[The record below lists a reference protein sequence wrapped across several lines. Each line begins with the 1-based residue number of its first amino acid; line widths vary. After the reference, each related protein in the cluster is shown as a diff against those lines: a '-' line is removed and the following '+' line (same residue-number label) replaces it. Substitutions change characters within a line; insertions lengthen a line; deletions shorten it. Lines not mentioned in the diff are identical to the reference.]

1 MCWLGGRS
9 FWGTPGSFRGGEER
23 EGGGRAVW
31 GGVDQLVEWPMEERW
46 EGGGVAGANEALEV
60 GQTWHMCGSLGG
72 KGEGGSKRRGSC
84 FQGMLEGG
92 YAGGAYI

>member
-1 MCWLGGRS
+1 MAWSGVGRS
-9 FWGTPGSFRGGEER
+9 GSACGVAYGGKV
-23 EGGGRAVW
+23 G
-31 GGVDQLVEWPMEERW
+31 
-46 EGGGVAGANEALEV
+46 GGGVAGANEALEV